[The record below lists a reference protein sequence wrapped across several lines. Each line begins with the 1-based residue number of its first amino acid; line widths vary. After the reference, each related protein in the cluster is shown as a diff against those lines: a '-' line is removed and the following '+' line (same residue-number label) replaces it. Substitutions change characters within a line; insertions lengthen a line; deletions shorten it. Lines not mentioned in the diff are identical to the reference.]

1 MSRRSVQRLLS
12 DSFGIDVSLGAIS
25 NIERRVTEGLAKPH
39 AEAMASVAESP
50 YKHLDETT
58 WRQSSK
64 LAWVWT
70 AVGDEA
76 TVFVI
81 RDSRGSVVA
90 QELVGDDPNRE
101 RDHRPFLGVSYIDLD
116 CRQVCL
122 AHLIRATLLS
132 AR

>member
-1 MSRRSVQRLLS
+1 MSE
-12 DSFGIDVSLGAIS
+12 D
-25 NIERRVTEGLAKPH
+25 LARPH
-39 AEAMASVAESP
+39 AEAMASVAATP
-50 YKHLDETT
+50 FKQLDETS
-58 WRQSSK
+58 WRQNSD